1 MKIRTTL
8 RGALLCATAF
18 SMMLLTGCIDTDY
31 DLGDIDMTVGVGG
44 ENINLPSDNTTQG
57 ICLDDV
63 LDLGENNFLKVAEDG
78 NYYIDVMDDN
88 EFVAHMWVNQF
99 TVPSRTYKGTYK
111 INLGDF
117 APTSNMKKLQK
128 ADDDIEFN
136 APMVDLDFDYN
147 YTASDITA
155 LEYIG
160 VENGQLSISLSF
172 ANDLKTIYNAPN
184 EEQGRAN
191 RDRITKKW
199 SEKYPNAMKRWER
212 DWDVITPIF
221 KFSASVRTV
230 IYTTNAIESLN
241 ATYRKLNRQRSVF
254 PSDQALLKALYL
266 ATFEATK
273 KWSMP
278 IRNWGQVYGELSI
291 MYEDRLP
298 E

>member
-172 ANDLKTIYNAPN
+172 ANDLKKALSNIKEMSVNYHYGAALENL
-184 EEQGRAN
+184 R
-191 RDRITKKW
+191 RDAEF
-199 SEKYPNAMKRWER
+199 EK
-212 DWDVITPIF
+212 T
-221 KFSASVRTV
+221 ST
-230 IYTTNAIESLN
+230 
-241 ATYRKLNRQRSVF
+241 RKA
-254 PSDQALLKALYL
+254 QAAALKAENEGKTS
-266 ATFEATK
+266 ADWTAE
-273 KWSMP
+273 
-278 IRNWGQVYGELSI
+278 
-291 MYEDRLP
+291 P
-298 E
+298 EEGDDTGDDTTEP